1 MWEDDKL
8 LLLVCVCI
16 CVGVY
21 VKHYRTRI
29 EIIIQILEAAN
40 GVNITN
46 YNIMYK
52 AYLSFNQ
59 SKKYVSM
66 LTEKGLLGYDS
77 DSQTF
82 RTTEKGLMLL
92 EAYNALVDMMM
103 LEKNKKEKA

>member
-1 MWEDDKL
+1 
-8 LLLVCVCI
+8 
-16 CVGVY
+16 

-40 GVNITN
+40 GVNATK

-59 SKKYVSM
+59 SKKYVNM

-92 EAYNALVDMMM
+92 ETYNLLVDLM
-103 LEKNKKEKA
+103 LKKNEKTLE

>member
-1 MWEDDKL
+1 
-8 LLLVCVCI
+8 
-16 CVGVY
+16 

-40 GVNITN
+40 GVNATN

-59 SKKYVSM
+59 SKKYVTV

-92 EAYNALVDMMM
+92 EAYNVLVDMMI
-103 LEKNKKEKA
+103 LKKKEKI

>member
-1 MWEDDKL
+1 M
-8 LLLVCVCI
+8 
-16 CVGVY
+16 
-21 VKHYRTRI
+21 KHYRTRI

-40 GVNITN
+40 GVKATK

-82 RTTEKGLMLL
+82 RITEKGLRFI
-92 EAYNALVDMMM
+92 ETYNLLVDLM
-103 LEKNKKEKA
+103 LKKNEKTLE

>member
-1 MWEDDKL
+1 
-8 LLLVCVCI
+8 
-16 CVGVY
+16 

-29 EIIIQILEAAN
+29 EIIVEILKAAN
-40 GVNITN
+40 GVNATN

-92 EAYNALVDMMM
+92 EAYNVLVDMMI
-103 LEKNKKEKA
+103 LKKTQE